1 MQFRTKLLLWLLPP
15 ILLLSSTAAIYLFSP
30 QIAEAALQRWLQQQN
45 FSQIEL
51 KMQPPGWNELRID
64 KARLIKQDQDKEIL
78 FEVQNLTLHF
88 NPVEMFTLHRVNELQ
103 LQQSSVV
110 VRYSSLSGDN
120 DHNKI
125 IDLSQALPSQWFDK
139 VPADSVR
146 IGELKVSLDY
156 PEGTPDWHFDGAFH
170 YAGDKL
176 TSRVHFQRDDQ
187 DLGWADLE
195 TRADNHF
202 NLRLLSKDQPFFV
215 INGDL
220 SYEDA
225 LKLQSS
231 QLIELYGFQEW
242 LRKLTGIEQNI
253 PDISGSLST
262 TGLSVFPVR
271 TRLTP
276 DALLSSIE
284 TDQTLDAQFR
294 VTKLTEN
301 SGPVDA
307 VVSGALKFSDNQL
320 NVNFDNKTKFT
331 AENVKFDFATQPLSR
346 VEIILPEGAIISADL
361 LANVNGEALSPSISS
376 TLLKVST
383 PKINLKN
390 GSVAPTTNLVH
401 LDKIDLENRV
411 ITGRIS
417 NSDIQISVPDQAI
430 PAIEVKTTFALKAN
444 NLSGQYSLD
453 SEDLPLSVTG
463 KYKTDITTAHTKLD
477 WAIAPVALKG
487 IDRTLAPYYTLPPE
501 LSVSKGTL
509 FHKGSGTVKNGKL
522 AARAYNS
529 IRSADVN
536 WDDYR
541 FENLDWDSVTD
552 LKTVGNIS
560 DKGSVKL
567 QRAKTG
573 VDITEI
579 KTDYQFQLKA
589 SKQQVSLKNLTAET
603 LQGKVA
609 VEPVSFDPAKPEFE
623 TSVTV
628 ERIDLGEVLSLEQQ
642 EGLTGEGKL
651 SGSFPVAFKNGE
663 LTIEDGGL
671 FSLDP
676 GGKILFAPTPTVRAY
691 AATNVGLKMALEA
704 LENFHFDTLD
714 IKLNYSKDGTAHLN
728 TRLKGNNPDWNNGHP
743 VDFTIN
749 IEENIPKLLQALQFT
764 EKLTKSIEKR
774 YR

>member
-1 MQFRTKLLLWLLPP
+1 MQFRTKLILWLLPP
-15 ILLLSSTAAIYLFSP
+15 ILLLSSTAALYLFSP
-30 QIAEAALQRWLQQQN
+30 QIAELALQRWLQQQN

-51 KMQPPGWNELRID
+51 NMQPPGWNELRIES
-64 KARLIKQDQDKEIL
+64 ARLIKQDQDKEIL

-88 NPVEMFTLHRVNELQ
+88 NPVEMFTLHRMNELQ
-103 LQQSSVV
+103 VQKSSVV
-110 VRYSSLSGDN
+110 LRYSSLPESTDN
-120 DHNKI
+120 NEI
-125 IDLSQALPSQWFDK
+125 IDLSQALPSHWFDK

-156 PEGTPDWHFDGAFH
+156 PEDTPDWHFDGAFQ
-170 YAGDKL
+170 YAEDKL

-195 TRADNHF
+195 TRADDHF
-202 NLRLLSKDQPFFV
+202 NLRILENDQPFLV
-215 INGDL
+215 INGEL
-220 SYEDA
+220 VYADA

-231 QLIELYGFQEW
+231 QLIELQGFQAW
-242 LRKLTGIEQNI
+242 FRKLIGLELNI
-253 PDISGSLST
+253 PEVSGSLST
-262 TGLSVFPVR
+262 TGLTAFPVR
-271 TRLTP
+271 TQFTP

-284 TDQTLDAQFR
+284 TDQTLDAQF
-294 VTKLTEN
+294 KLARPADN
-301 SGPVDA
+301 MGPVETVLA
-307 VVSGALKFSDNQL
+307 GALKFSDNNL
-320 NVNFDNKTKFT
+320 SILLDNKTKF
-331 AENVKFDFATQPLSR
+331 AADKVKPEFATQPLSR
-346 VEIILPEGAIISADL
+346 VEIGLPEGVNISTDLSAIL
-361 LANVNGEALSPSISS
+361 NGEALSPSISPMVLEFS
-376 TLLKVST
+376 IPEISLEKGSIAQTSSLL
-383 PKINLKN
+383 
-390 GSVAPTTNLVH
+390 H
-401 LDKIDLENRV
+401 LEKIDLKTRA
-411 ITGRIS
+411 ISGRFS
-417 NSDIQISVPDQAI
+417 SQDIQISVPDLAV
-430 PAIEVKTTFALKAN
+430 PALAVNSTFSLTADTLN
-444 NLSGQYSLD
+444 GEYSVD
-453 SEDLPLSVTG
+453 SKKLPLSVTG
-463 KYKTDITTAHTKLD
+463 KFKTDITTANTQLD
-477 WAIAPVALKG
+477 WALAPIALQG
-487 IDRTLAPYYTLPPE
+487 IDRTLAPYYKLPPE
-501 LSVSKGTL
+501 LSISKGTL
-509 FHKGSGTVKNGKL
+509 FHKGSGTINNGKL
-522 AARAYNS
+522 NARAYNR
-529 IRSADVN
+529 IRSADAS

-552 LKTVGNIS
+552 LKTVGNIT

-589 SKQQVSLKNLTAET
+589 DKQQLSLKNLTAET
-603 LQGKVA
+603 LQGQVA
-609 VEPVSFDPAKPEFE
+609 VEPVTFDPVNPEFE
-623 TSVTV
+623 TEVTV
-628 ERIDLGEVLSLEQQ
+628 EQIDLGEVLSLEQQ

-676 GGKILFAPTPTVRAY
+676 GGKILFAPNPAVLAY

-764 EKLTKSIEKR
+764 EKLTKTIEKR